1 MERWNFKMKFSGLTA
16 FVIRPHPLLG
26 ARVILMNALNI
37 TNQRHRPEFRFDA
50 RDVIESPW
58 EIPFPQITKDPAPE
72 LPHIWVW
79 HLRFLD
85 LYYLPAPDVTLNQ
98 NFELDPATIGYVP
111 NLATISPDANIINS
125 DCLDP
130 KPKTDL
136 VQIRVPLRHGKLS
149 STKRLVK
156 FKFGPMTTTYNTHT
170 THEQD
175 CAIEVTLELTVDR
188 GPLTLIGVPFRGGMS
203 SGIAFQPRKD
213 KTEVVIELE
222 NRPIEH
228 DKLLRIGT
236 GAEKMDEHAPLYD
249 IDFSLYYNLTQNPP
263 CPEER
268 IVPYYDTYL
277 PIIENCILGRYADDS
292 GA

>member
-1 MERWNFKMKFSGLTA
+1 MERWKFKMKFSGLTA
-16 FVIRPHPLLG
+16 FVIRPRPLLG

-37 TNQRHRPEFRFDA
+37 TDQRHRPEFRFDA
-50 RDVIESPW
+50 RDVRESPW
-58 EIPFPQITKDPAPE
+58 KIPFPQITKDPDSE
-72 LPHIWVW
+72 LSHIWVW

-111 NLATISPDANIINS
+111 NLATISPGANIINS

-149 STKRLVK
+149 STKRLAG
-156 FKFGPMTTTYNTHT
+156 FKFGPMTTTHNTHT

-188 GPLTLIGVPFRGGMS
+188 G
-203 SGIAFQPRKD
+203 
-213 KTEVVIELE
+213 
-222 NRPIEH
+222 
-228 DKLLRIGT
+228 
-236 GAEKMDEHAPLYD
+236 
-249 IDFSLYYNLTQNPP
+249 
-263 CPEER
+263 
-268 IVPYYDTYL
+268 
-277 PIIENCILGRYADDS
+277 
-292 GA
+292 